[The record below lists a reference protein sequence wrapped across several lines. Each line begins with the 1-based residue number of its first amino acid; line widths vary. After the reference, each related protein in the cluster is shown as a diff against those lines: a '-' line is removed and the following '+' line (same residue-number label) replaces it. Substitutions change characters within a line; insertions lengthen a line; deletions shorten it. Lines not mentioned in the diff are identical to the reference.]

1 MKTDDFLKQAALD
14 IISIL
19 TTPPSST
26 TVTLE
31 AGDEVKNALLKIAQ
45 SLHRVEP
52 SPSPPSTPD
61 TQVRENNP
69 STDIPNDLNS
79 SKDDVQLPRVQSKER
94 QWTKGAEPYKQTT
107 YNLRPNIGLL
117 RFY

>member
-1 MKTDDFLKQAALD
+1 M
-14 IISIL
+14 
-19 TTPPSST
+19 
-26 TVTLE
+26 TLE

-52 SPSPPSTPD
+52 SPPPPSTPD

-94 QWTKGAEPYKQTT
+94 QWTKGAEPYKQTK
-107 YNLRPNIGLL
+107 YNLRPRSYKHRAAKFLLAQHLFCKQKAMHVYNING
-117 RFY
+117 RQ